1 MARSLIGSSLTAAL
15 FFVGAAR
22 LHAQTST
29 APMIETASLIGASVF
44 AADGT
49 LVGEVADVLVIDS
62 RIVRIRVKT
71 DVPLGIGERVVEL
84 QDDAFTAVKGAVA
97 LKLTAKELR
106 LLAPVPQRE
115 EPTPMGS
122 ATQRD

>member
-15 FFVGAAR
+15 FFVSSAG

-49 LVGEVADVLVIDS
+49 LVGEVADVLVID
-62 RIVRIRVKT
+62 R
-71 DVPLGIGERVVEL
+71 ERDRNLSQE
-84 QDDAFTAVKGAVA
+84 
-97 LKLTAKELR
+97 
-106 LLAPVPQRE
+106 APVLSQCGQRRWLMVPD
-115 EPTPMGS
+115 EPFDS
-122 ATQRD
+122 CLYRRVLLKRRALF